1 MGGKHKNVDREHQVR
16 VMTDNGN
23 GTSIKFNVG
32 IATQITL
39 AAVYYFRF
47 GKKWEYKFIDSW
59 LTAQTSDTQLI
70 ICCERAGL
78 QFLRSS
84 AGQCRAQRRKKD

>member
-39 AAVYYFRF
+39 AAIYYFRF

-59 LTAQTSDTQLI
+59 LSWLSI
-70 ICCERAGL
+70 
-78 QFLRSS
+78 FLT
-84 AGQCRAQRRKKD
+84 